1 MDNKLSEAELF
12 LWNYITQ
19 NLSEIPSLSIIK
31 LSELANVSTTTIV
44 RTMKKKGYEG
54 YTSFKHHL
62 KEQSNMTLN
71 FSNVEMVDEEIRR
84 SIIKNEQEVIR
95 TLNMLDTGT
104 IEDAIQKIY
113 NAKRI
118 VIFARG
124 FSELI
129 GEEMKTKFQLVDKYC
144 ELYTDPNIITT
155 ISKRLRKED
164 TVIFVSLNGETE
176 ELVIAA
182 QNCYDKEIG
191 SLLITASKE
200 SRLLELVEL
209 SLIGFKSEI
218 SFFLIMKSAHD
229 CPYRSLLESCWILMR
244 YASRKNKQTHSKSIK
259 KVFSPS

>member
-104 IEDAIQKIY
+104 IEDTIQKIY

-218 SFFLIMKSAHD
+218 SFFPD
-229 CPYRSLLESCWILMR
+229 YEVRSRLPLSVIARILLDS
-244 YASRKNKQTHSKSIK
+244 YAIRIK
-259 KVFSPS
+259 KK

>member
-62 KEQSNMTLN
+62 KEQSNITLN

-176 ELVIAA
+176 KLVIAA

-218 SFFLIMKSAHD
+218 SFFPD
-229 CPYRSLLESCWILMR
+229 YEVRSRLPLSVIARILLDS
-244 YASRKNKQTHSKSIK
+244 YAIRIK
-259 KVFSPS
+259 KK

>member
-218 SFFLIMKSAHD
+218 SFFPDYEVRSRLPLSAIA
-229 CPYRSLLESCWILMR
+229 RILLDS
-244 YASRKNKQTHSKSIK
+244 YAIRIK
-259 KVFSPS
+259 KK

>member
-218 SFFLIMKSAHD
+218 SFFPDYEA
-229 CPYRSLLESCWILMR
+229 RSRLPLSVIARILLDS
-244 YASRKNKQTHSKSIK
+244 YAIRIK
-259 KVFSPS
+259 KK

>member
-12 LWNYITQ
+12 LWNYIMQ

-129 GEEMKTKFQLVDKYC
+129 GEETKTKFQLVDKYC

-218 SFFLIMKSAHD
+218 SFFPD
-229 CPYRSLLESCWILMR
+229 YEVRSRLPLSVIARILLDS
-244 YASRKNKQTHSKSIK
+244 YAIRIK
-259 KVFSPS
+259 KK

>member
-209 SLIGFKSEI
+209 SLIGFKLEI
-218 SFFLIMKSAHD
+218 SFFPD
-229 CPYRSLLESCWILMR
+229 YEVRSRLPLSVIARILLDS
-244 YASRKNKQTHSKSIK
+244 YAIRIK
-259 KVFSPS
+259 KK

>member
-209 SLIGFKSEI
+209 SLISFKSEI
-218 SFFLIMKSAHD
+218 SFFPD
-229 CPYRSLLESCWILMR
+229 YEVRSRLPLSVIARILLDS
-244 YASRKNKQTHSKSIK
+244 YAIRIK
-259 KVFSPS
+259 KK

>member
-113 NAKRI
+113 NAERI

-218 SFFLIMKSAHD
+218 SFFPD
-229 CPYRSLLESCWILMR
+229 YEVRSRLPLSVIARILLDS
-244 YASRKNKQTHSKSIK
+244 YAIRIK
-259 KVFSPS
+259 KK

>member
-118 VIFARG
+118 VIFAQG

-218 SFFLIMKSAHD
+218 SFFPD
-229 CPYRSLLESCWILMR
+229 YEVRSRLPLSVIARILLDS
-244 YASRKNKQTHSKSIK
+244 YAIRIK
-259 KVFSPS
+259 KK

>member
-54 YTSFKHHL
+54 YTSFKHHI
-62 KEQSNMTLN
+62 TLN

-155 ISKRLRKED
+155 ISKRLHKED
-164 TVIFVSLNGETE
+164 TVVFVSLNGETE

-218 SFFLIMKSAHD
+218 SFFPD
-229 CPYRSLLESCWILMR
+229 YEVRSRLPLSVIARILLDS
-244 YASRKNKQTHSKSIK
+244 YAIRIK
-259 KVFSPS
+259 KK

>member
-129 GEEMKTKFQLVDKYC
+129 G
-144 ELYTDPNIITT
+144 
-155 ISKRLRKED
+155 
-164 TVIFVSLNGETE
+164 
-176 ELVIAA
+176 
-182 QNCYDKEIG
+182 
-191 SLLITASKE
+191 
-200 SRLLELVEL
+200 
-209 SLIGFKSEI
+209 
-218 SFFLIMKSAHD
+218 
-229 CPYRSLLESCWILMR
+229 
-244 YASRKNKQTHSKSIK
+244 K
-259 KVFSPS
+259 K

>member
-44 RTMKKKGYEG
+44 RTMKKKGYGG

-104 IEDAIQKIY
+104 IEDAIQKTY

-218 SFFLIMKSAHD
+218 SFFPD
-229 CPYRSLLESCWILMR
+229 YEVRSRLPLSVIARILLDS
-244 YASRKNKQTHSKSIK
+244 YAIRIK
-259 KVFSPS
+259 KK

>member
-113 NAKRI
+113 NAKQI

-218 SFFLIMKSAHD
+218 SFFPD
-229 CPYRSLLESCWILMR
+229 YEVRSRLPLSVIARILLDS
-244 YASRKNKQTHSKSIK
+244 YAIRIK
-259 KVFSPS
+259 KK

>member
-62 KEQSNMTLN
+62 KEQSNMILN

-218 SFFLIMKSAHD
+218 SFFPD
-229 CPYRSLLESCWILMR
+229 YEVRSRLPLSVIARILLDS
-244 YASRKNKQTHSKSIK
+244 YAIRIK
-259 KVFSPS
+259 KK

>member
-164 TVIFVSLNGETE
+164 TVIFVSLNGKTE

-218 SFFLIMKSAHD
+218 SFFPD
-229 CPYRSLLESCWILMR
+229 YEVRSRLPLSVIARILLDS
-244 YASRKNKQTHSKSIK
+244 YAIRIK
-259 KVFSPS
+259 KK

>member
-62 KEQSNMTLN
+62 KEQSNITLN

-155 ISKRLRKED
+155 ISKRLHKED

-218 SFFLIMKSAHD
+218 SFFPD
-229 CPYRSLLESCWILMR
+229 YEFRSRLPLSVIARILLDS
-244 YASRKNKQTHSKSIK
+244 YAIRIK
-259 KVFSPS
+259 KK

>member
-19 NLSEIPSLSIIK
+19 NLSKIPSLSIIK

-218 SFFLIMKSAHD
+218 SFFPD
-229 CPYRSLLESCWILMR
+229 YEVRSRLPLSVIARILLDS
-244 YASRKNKQTHSKSIK
+244 YAIRIK
-259 KVFSPS
+259 KK

>member
-44 RTMKKKGYEG
+44 RTMKNKGYEG

-62 KEQSNMTLN
+62 KEQSNITLN

-155 ISKRLRKED
+155 ISKRLHKED
-164 TVIFVSLNGETE
+164 TVVFVSLNGETE

-218 SFFLIMKSAHD
+218 SFFPD
-229 CPYRSLLESCWILMR
+229 YEVRSRLPLSVIARILLDS
-244 YASRKNKQTHSKSIK
+244 YAIRIK
-259 KVFSPS
+259 KK